1 MQTHASN
8 LRPSVRNNKPDSR
21 PSTAPMDKTVSADQ
35 HPTPFP
41 TSGNNFRTLSLLE
54 CAAFAL
60 AQLYP
65 DDPENL
71 AADYAVAL
79 AEFERLQCVK
89 KRTDTVA
96 VDAAAGDCT

>member
-1 MQTHASN
+1 MHPHDSN

-21 PSTAPMDKTVSADQ
+21 PSTAPMDKTVSVDQ
-35 HPTPFP
+35 HPAPFP
-41 TSGNNFRTLSLLE
+41 TSGDNFRTLSSLE

-60 AQLYP
+60 AELYP

-79 AEFERLQCVK
+79 AEFERLQGGK
-89 KRTDTVA
+89 KRTGTVA
-96 VDAAAGDCT
+96 VDAAADDGT

>member
-1 MQTHASN
+1 
-8 LRPSVRNNKPDSR
+8 
-21 PSTAPMDKTVSADQ
+21 MDKTVSEDQ

-41 TSGNNFRTLSLLE
+41 TSGDNFRTLSPLE

-60 AQLYP
+60 AQLYH

-79 AEFERLQCVK
+79 AAFERLQGVK

-96 VDAAAGDCT
+96 ADAAAGDGT

>member
-1 MQTHASN
+1 MQTHDSN
-8 LRPSVRNNKPDSR
+8 LRPSVRNKKRNSR
-21 PSTAPMDKTVSADQ
+21 PGTVPMDKTVSEDQ
-35 HPTPFP
+35 HSTPFP
-41 TSGNNFRTLSLLE
+41 TSGNNFRTLSPLE

-79 AEFERLQCVK
+79 AAFERLQGEGKC
-89 KRTDTVA
+89 TCTVA
-96 VDAAAGDCT
+96 TDAAAGDCT

>member
-1 MQTHASN
+1 MQTHDSN

-21 PSTAPMDKTVSADQ
+21 PSTAPMDKTVSEDQ
-35 HPTPFP
+35 HSTPFP
-41 TSGNNFRTLSLLE
+41 TSGNNFRTLSPLE
-54 CAAFAL
+54 CAALVL

-79 AEFERLQCVK
+79 AEFERLQGGEKC
-89 KRTDTVA
+89 TGTVA
-96 VDAAAGDCT
+96 VDAAAGNCT

>member
-1 MQTHASN
+1 MQTHDSN
-8 LRPSVRNNKPDSR
+8 LRPSVRNNKPESR
-21 PSTAPMDKTVSADQ
+21 LGTAPMDKTVSTDP

-41 TSGNNFRTLSLLE
+41 TSGNNFRTLSPLE

-60 AQLYP
+60 AQLYR

-79 AEFERLQCVK
+79 AEFERRQGVK
-89 KRTDTVA
+89 KRTDTVTT
-96 VDAAAGDCT
+96 DAAAGDGT

>member
-1 MQTHASN
+1 MQTHDSN
-8 LRPSVRNNKPDSR
+8 LRPSVRNKKRNSR
-21 PSTAPMDKTVSADQ
+21 LGTAPMDKTVSTDQ

-41 TSGNNFRTLSLLE
+41 TSGNNFRTLSPLE

-60 AQLYP
+60 AQLYR

-79 AEFERLQCVK
+79 AEFERLQGGEKC
-89 KRTDTVA
+89 TGTVA
-96 VDAAAGDCT
+96 TDAAAGDCT

>member
-1 MQTHASN
+1 MQTHDSN

-21 PSTAPMDKTVSADQ
+21 PSTAPMDKTVSIDK

-41 TSGNNFRTLSLLE
+41 TSGNNFRTLSPLE

-79 AEFERLQCVK
+79 AEFERLQGVK

-96 VDAAAGDCT
+96 TDAAAGDGT

>member
-1 MQTHASN
+1 MHPHDSN
-8 LRPSVRNNKPDSR
+8 RRPSVRNKKRNSR
-21 PSTAPMDKTVSADQ
+21 LDTAPMDKTVSTDQ
-35 HPTPFP
+35 HPTTFP
-41 TSGNNFRTLSLLE
+41 TTGNNFRTLSLLE

-60 AQLYP
+60 ARLYH

-79 AEFERLQCVK
+79 AEFERLQGVE

-96 VDAAAGDCT
+96 TDAAAGDCA

>member
-1 MQTHASN
+1 MQTHDSN

-21 PSTAPMDKTVSADQ
+21 HSTAPMDKTVSADQ
-35 HPTPFP
+35 HSTPFP
-41 TSGNNFRTLSLLE
+41 TSGNNFRTLSPLE

-79 AEFERLQCVK
+79 AEFERLQGVK

-96 VDAAAGDCT
+96 TDAAAGDCT

>member
-1 MQTHASN
+1 MQTHDSN
-8 LRPSVRNNKPDSR
+8 LRPSVRNKKRNSR
-21 PSTAPMDKTVSADQ
+21 LGTAPMDKTVSTDQ

-41 TSGNNFRTLSLLE
+41 TSGNNFRTLSPLE

-60 AQLYP
+60 AQLYR

-79 AEFERLQCVK
+79 AEFERLQGVK

-96 VDAAAGDCT
+96 GDAAGGDCS

>member
-1 MQTHASN
+1 MQANDSN

-21 PSTAPMDKTVSADQ
+21 PSTAPMDRTVSADQ

-41 TSGNNFRTLSLLE
+41 TSGNNFRTLSPLE

-79 AEFERLQCVK
+79 AEFERLQGEE

-96 VDAAAGDCT
+96 VDAAADDCA

>member
-1 MQTHASN
+1 MQTHDSN
-8 LRPSVRNNKPDSR
+8 LRPSLRNNKPD
-21 PSTAPMDKTVSADQ
+21 MDKTVSADQ
-35 HPTPFP
+35 HTTPFP
-41 TSGNNFRTLSLLE
+41 TSGNNFRTLSPLE

-79 AEFERLQCVK
+79 AEFERLQGGGKC
-89 KRTDTVA
+89 TGTVA
-96 VDAAAGDCT
+96 TDAAAGDGT

>member
-1 MQTHASN
+1 MQTHDSN

-35 HPTPFP
+35 HSTPFP
-41 TSGNNFRTLSLLE
+41 TSGNNFRTLSPLE

-60 AQLYP
+60 AQLYL

-71 AADYAVAL
+71 GADYAVAL
-79 AEFERLQCVK
+79 AEFERLQGGEKC
-89 KRTDTVA
+89 TCTVA
-96 VDAAAGDCT
+96 TDAAAGDGT

>member
-1 MQTHASN
+1 MQTHDSN

-21 PSTAPMDKTVSADQ
+21 PGTAPMDSIVSADQ
-35 HPTPFP
+35 RPAPFP
-41 TSGNNFRTLSLLE
+41 TSGNNFRTLSPLE

-79 AEFERLQCVK
+79 AEFERLQGGGKC
-89 KRTDTVA
+89 TCTVA
-96 VDAAAGDCT
+96 ADPAAGGGA

>member
-1 MQTHASN
+1 
-8 LRPSVRNNKPDSR
+8 
-21 PSTAPMDKTVSADQ
+21 MDKTVSVDQ

-41 TSGNNFRTLSLLE
+41 TSGNNFRTLSPLE

-71 AADYAVAL
+71 AADYAVCEA
-79 AEFERLQCVK
+79 K
-89 KRTDTVA
+89 N
-96 VDAAAGDCT
+96 

>member
-1 MQTHASN
+1 MQTHDSN
-8 LRPSVRNNKPDSR
+8 LRPSVRNKKRNSR
-21 PSTAPMDKTVSADQ
+21 LGTAPMDKTVSADQ
-35 HPTPFP
+35 HPIPFP
-41 TSGNNFRTLSLLE
+41 TSGNNFRTLSPLE

-79 AEFERLQCVK
+79 AEFERLQGVK

-96 VDAAAGDCT
+96 VDAAGDCM

>member
-1 MQTHASN
+1 MQTHDSN
-8 LRPSVRNNKPDSR
+8 LRQSVRNNKPDSR

-41 TSGNNFRTLSLLE
+41 TSGNNFRTLSPLE

-79 AEFERLQCVK
+79 AEFERLQGVK
-89 KRTDTVA
+89 KCTGTVA
-96 VDAAAGDCT
+96 TDAAAGDGT

>member
-1 MQTHASN
+1 
-8 LRPSVRNNKPDSR
+8 
-21 PSTAPMDKTVSADQ
+21 MDKTASKDQ
-35 HPTPFP
+35 QPTPFP
-41 TSGNNFRTLSLLE
+41 TSWNNFRTLSPLE

-79 AEFERLQCVK
+79 AEFERRQGVEKC
-89 KRTDTVA
+89 TCTVA
-96 VDAAAGDCT
+96 TDAAAGNCT

>member
-1 MQTHASN
+1 MQTHDSN
-8 LRPSVRNNKPDSR
+8 LRPSVRNKKRNSR
-21 PSTAPMDKTVSADQ
+21 LGTAPMDKTVSTDQ

-41 TSGNNFRTLSLLE
+41 TSGNNFRTLSPLE

-79 AEFERLQCVK
+79 AEFERLQCVEK
-89 KRTDTVA
+89 CTCTVA
-96 VDAAAGDCT
+96 TDAAAGDGT

>member
-1 MQTHASN
+1 MQTHDSN
-8 LRPSVRNNKPDSR
+8 LRPSVRNKKRNSR
-21 PSTAPMDKTVSADQ
+21 LGTAPMDKTVSTDQ

-41 TSGNNFRTLSLLE
+41 TSGNNFRTLSPLE

-79 AEFERLQCVK
+79 AEFERLQGVK

-96 VDAAAGDCT
+96 ADAAAGDGT

>member
-1 MQTHASN
+1 M
-8 LRPSVRNNKPDSR
+8 RPSVRNNKPDSR
-21 PSTAPMDKTVSADQ
+21 PSTAPMDKTISANQ
-35 HPTPFP
+35 YPTPFP
-41 TSGNNFRTLSLLE
+41 TSGNNFRTLSPLE

-79 AEFERLQCVK
+79 AEFERRQGGEK
-89 KRTDTVA
+89 GSD
-96 VDAAAGDCT
+96 

>member
-1 MQTHASN
+1 MQTHDSN
-8 LRPSVRNNKPDSR
+8 LRPSVRNKKRNSR
-21 PSTAPMDKTVSADQ
+21 PDTVPMDKTVSVDQ

-41 TSGNNFRTLSLLE
+41 TSGDNFRTLSPLE

-60 AQLYP
+60 AQIYP

-79 AEFERLQCVK
+79 AEFERLQGVK

-96 VDAAAGDCT
+96 TDAAAGDCT

>member
-1 MQTHASN
+1 MQTHDSN

-41 TSGNNFRTLSLLE
+41 TSGNNFRTLSPLE

-79 AEFERLQCVK
+79 AAFERRQGGEKC
-89 KRTDTVA
+89 TCTVA
-96 VDAAAGDCT
+96 TDAAAGDCT

>member
-1 MQTHASN
+1 MQTHDSN
-8 LRPSVRNNKPDSR
+8 LRPSVRNKKRNSR
-21 PSTAPMDKTVSADQ
+21 PSTAPMDKTVSEDQ
-35 HPTPFP
+35 HSTPFP
-41 TSGNNFRTLSLLE
+41 TSGNNFRTLSPLE

-79 AEFERLQCVK
+79 AEFERLQGVK

>member
-1 MQTHASN
+1 MQTHDSN

-21 PSTAPMDKTVSADQ
+21 PGTVPMDKTVSVDQ

-41 TSGNNFRTLSLLE
+41 TSGDNFRTLSPLE

-79 AEFERLQCVK
+79 AEFERLQCVEK
-89 KRTDTVA
+89 CTCTVA
-96 VDAAAGDCT
+96 TDAAAGDCT

>member
-1 MQTHASN
+1 M
-8 LRPSVRNNKPDSR
+8 
-21 PSTAPMDKTVSADQ
+21 PMDKTVSADQ

-41 TSGNNFRTLSLLE
+41 TSGNNFRTLSPLE

-60 AQLYP
+60 AQLYH

-79 AEFERLQCVK
+79 AEFERLQDVK

-96 VDAAAGDCT
+96 TDAVAGDGT